1 MESLLLLYRT
11 LRAKEQV
18 GLEKPRG
25 CFLHKLSFMVMS
37 SQPWHGL
44 KLATSLLS
52 PLGPLPGGLQSL
64 GIVWSSSLGLRI
76 KILMILVAATTTDT
90 MAMCLGGTELALHF
104 KSLAHEAH
112 VLPGAQACMD
122 DPTGPGDSGKPPA
135 TPELT

>member
-1 MESLLLLYRT
+1 MENLLLLYRT

-25 CFLHKLSFMVMS
+25 CFLDKLGFMLMS
-37 SQPWHGL
+37 SQPWRGL

-52 PLGPLPGGLQSL
+52 PLGPIPGGLQSL

-76 KILMILVAATTTDT
+76 KILILVAATTTDT
-90 MAMCLGGTELALHF
+90 MAMCLGGTELALNF

-112 VLPGAQACMD
+112 VLSGAQACMD
-122 DPTGPGDSGKPPA
+122 EPTAPGDSGKPPT